1 MPMIADALHHM
12 HRPPRLPR
20 RGRATGVGSIA
31 GGLLLGMA
39 LLLAAPGARAEKA
52 DAEQPLTFDAGR
64 MVIDGKRKVR
74 TLSGGVEITRGTLV
88 LRAATVELKET
99 PHGQIATAAG
109 GDGQLATFRQKRDGS
124 DEYIEGQARRIEYD
138 TASDTVRFFDQAQ
151 VRVLRA
157 GAPADQVTGQTI
169 VYDHARDVFE
179 VQGGGGGAAA
189 SPSGR
194 VKGIVTSR
202 KPVAGA
208 ETGR

>member
-1 MPMIADALHHM
+1 MPLIADAPHETH
-12 HRPPRLPR
+12 RLPR
-20 RGRATGVGSIA
+20 PRRRGCATEVGPGA
-31 GGLLLGMA
+31 RGLLLGMA
-39 LLLAAPGARAEKA
+39 LLLAGPLAWAEKA
-52 DAEQPLTFDAGR
+52 DSEQPLTFDAGR

-88 LRAATVELKET
+88 LRAASVELKET

-179 VQGGGGGAAA
+179 VQGGGGGSAA
-189 SPSGR
+189 SPGGR
-194 VKGIVTSR
+194 VKGVVTPR

-208 ETGR
+208 EAAR